1 MIAHIPILLLITP
14 LLAAIIVS
22 IVNTLSKTKI
32 VQKIIAAVSL
42 ILPFFYLSIIF
53 QRISTESISYNV
65 GGWVKPFGITLVID
79 ELSFILLLIS
89 SILVFVTFIYSLQN
103 MKQDTGKFYFFFLL
117 LTTAL
122 NGIFLSGDLFNIYIF
137 FDLTIISSFI
147 LITFGDKKY
156 SLKGSIK
163 YLILGTLA
171 SLFLLLG
178 IGFVYAE
185 TGVLNLEYVQQQI
198 SLIDVQTQIV
208 IFVFFLAAV
217 GIKAAIIPFHTWL
230 VDAHSTAPVPI
241 SALLSG
247 IIVKSGVYVFI
258 RISSFEFDLPGLN
271 EVIIVLG
278 AITAVGGVIG
288 ALMQWDIKRITAN
301 HTISQI
307 GFIVVGIG
315 TGSTLGLAG
324 GIYHIVNHAFFKAL
338 LFLCAGALIYKTGSK
353 DIRDYRIGWTMPITF
368 IVYVIGILSISGIT
382 PFSGSVS
389 KKLIETAIH
398 SYPGISVMLIFAS
411 IGTVASFSKILYYA
425 FFKHSTNETKKEYGK
440 NVPLSMLVPM
450 IILAVFCLVLGII
463 PQVWL
468 DGFILPASFLV
479 SGGNMF
485 QQVSFVEP
493 LSLLKEWG
501 IVASGL
507 VLLFLVI
514 RFSPFVDSLR
524 NKISK
529 IQVNQSII
537 FMIITLIF
545 ISLILNSFKIL

>member
-1 MIAHIPILLLITP
+1 

-53 QRISTESISYNV
+53 KRISTESISYNV

-89 SILVFVTFIYSLQN
+89 SILVFVTFIYSLQS

-425 FFKHSTNETKKEYGK
+425 FFKHSTNETKKKYGK

>member
-14 LLAAIIVS
+14 LFAAVAVS
-22 IVNTLSKTKI
+22 IVNTLSKTNKL
-32 VQKIIAAVSL
+32 QKIITAISL
-42 ILPFFYLSIIF
+42 VLPFFYLSIIF
-53 QRISTESISYNV
+53 QRISTTSLFYNV
-65 GGWVKPFGITLVID
+65 GGWEKPFGITLVID

-103 MKQDTGKFYFFFLL
+103 VKKDTGKFYFFFLL

-178 IGFVYAE
+178 IGFIYAE
-185 TGVLNLEYVQQQI
+185 TGVLNLEYLQQRI
-198 SLIDVQTQIV
+198 ALIDVQTQIV
-208 IFVFFLAAV
+208 IFAFFLAAV

-258 RISSFEFDLPGLN
+258 RISSFEFNLPAFN
-271 EVIIVLG
+271 EVIMVLG

-315 TGSTLGLAG
+315 AGSTLGLAG
-324 GIYHIVNHAFFKAL
+324 GIYHMVNHAFFKAL
-338 LFLCAGALIYKTGSK
+338 LFLCAGALIYTTGSK
-353 DIRDYRIGWTMPITF
+353 DIRDYRIGWSMPITL

-398 SYPGISVMLIFAS
+398 SYPSISVLLLFAS
-411 IGTVASFSKILYYA
+411 MGTVASFSKILYYA
-425 FFKHSTNETKKEYGK
+425 FFKHPVDKKDKK

-450 IILAVFCLVLGII
+450 IVLAVFCIVLGII
-463 PQVWL
+463 PGIWL
-468 DGFILPASFLV
+468 DRFILPASYLV
-479 SGGNMF
+479 NGFEMIP
-485 QQVSFVEP
+485 QVSFIE
-493 LSLLKEWG
+493 LSSILKEWG
-501 IVASGL
+501 IVAGGL
-507 VLLFLVI
+507 LLLFFII
-514 RFSPFVDSLR
+514 RFSTIVDSLR
-524 NKISK
+524 TKISK
-529 IQVNQSII
+529 IAVNQSII
-537 FMIITLIF
+537 VMIITLIL
-545 ISLILNSFKIL
+545 ISALFNYLSI

>member
-1 MIAHIPILLLITP
+1 MITHIPILLLITP
-14 LLAAIIVS
+14 LFAAVAVS
-22 IVNTLSKTKI
+22 IVNTLSKTNKL
-32 VQKIIAAVSL
+32 QKIITAISL
-42 ILPFFYLSIIF
+42 VLPFFYLSIIF
-53 QRISTESISYNV
+53 QRISTTSLFYNV
-65 GGWVKPFGITLVID
+65 GGWEKPFGITLVID

-103 MKQDTGKFYFFFLL
+103 VKKDTGKFYFFFLL

-178 IGFVYAE
+178 IGFIYAE
-185 TGVLNLEYVQQQI
+185 TGVLNLEYLQQRI
-198 SLIDVQTQIV
+198 ALIDVQTQIV
-208 IFVFFLAAV
+208 IFAFFLAAV

-258 RISSFEFDLPGLN
+258 RISSFEFNLPAFN
-271 EVIIVLG
+271 EVIMVLG
-278 AITAVGGVIG
+278 AVTAVGGVIG

-315 TGSTLGLAG
+315 AGSTLGLAG
-324 GIYHIVNHAFFKAL
+324 GIYHMVNHAFFKAL
-338 LFLCAGALIYKTGSK
+338 LFLCAGALIYTTGSK
-353 DIRDYRIGWTMPITF
+353 DIRDYRIGWSMPITL

-398 SYPGISVMLIFAS
+398 SYPSISVLLLFAS
-411 IGTVASFSKILYYA
+411 MGTVASFSKILYYA
-425 FFKHSTNETKKEYGK
+425 FFKHPVDKKDKK

-450 IILAVFCLVLGII
+450 IVLAVFCIVLGII
-463 PQVWL
+463 PGIWL
-468 DGFILPASFLV
+468 DGFILPASYLV
-479 SGGNMF
+479 NGFEMIP
-485 QQVSFVEP
+485 QVSFIE
-493 LSLLKEWG
+493 LSSILKEWG
-501 IVASGL
+501 IVAGGL
-507 VLLFLVI
+507 LLLFFII
-514 RFSPFVDSLR
+514 RFSTIVDSLR
-524 NKISK
+524 TKISK
-529 IQVNQSII
+529 IAVNQSII
-537 FMIITLIF
+537 VMIITLIL
-545 ISLILNSFKIL
+545 ISALFNYLSI

>member
-1 MIAHIPILLLITP
+1 MITHIPILLLITP
-14 LLAAIIVS
+14 LFAAVAVS
-22 IVNTLSKTKI
+22 IVNTLSKTNKL
-32 VQKIIAAVSL
+32 QKIITAISL
-42 ILPFFYLSIIF
+42 VLPFFYLSIIF
-53 QRISTESISYNV
+53 QRISTTSLFYNV
-65 GGWVKPFGITLVID
+65 GGWEKPFGITLVID

-103 MKQDTGKFYFFFLL
+103 VKKDTGKFYFFFLL

-178 IGFVYAE
+178 IGFIYAE
-185 TGVLNLEYVQQQI
+185 TGVLNLEYLQQRI
-198 SLIDVQTQIV
+198 ALIDVQTQIV
-208 IFVFFLAAV
+208 IFAFFLAAV

-258 RISSFEFDLPGLN
+258 RISSFEFNLPAFN
-271 EVIIVLG
+271 EVIMVLG

-315 TGSTLGLAG
+315 AGSTLGLAG
-324 GIYHIVNHAFFKAL
+324 GIYHMVNHAFFKAL
-338 LFLCAGALIYKTGSK
+338 LFLCAGALIYTTGSK
-353 DIRDYRIGWTMPITF
+353 DIRDYRIGWSMPITL

-398 SYPGISVMLIFAS
+398 SYPSISVLLLFAS
-411 IGTVASFSKILYYA
+411 MGTVASFSKILYYA
-425 FFKHSTNETKKEYGK
+425 FFKHPVDKKDKK

-450 IILAVFCLVLGII
+450 IVLAVFCIVLGII
-463 PQVWL
+463 PGIWL
-468 DGFILPASFLV
+468 DGFILPASYLV
-479 SGGNMF
+479 NGFEMIP
-485 QQVSFVEP
+485 QVSFIE
-493 LSLLKEWG
+493 LSSILKEWG
-501 IVASGL
+501 IVAGGL
-507 VLLFLVI
+507 LLLFFII
-514 RFSPFVDSLR
+514 RFSTIVDSLR
-524 NKISK
+524 TKISK
-529 IQVNQSII
+529 IAVNQSII
-537 FMIITLIF
+537 VMIITLIL
-545 ISLILNSFKIL
+545 ISALFNYLSI

>member
-1 MIAHIPILLLITP
+1 MISYIPILLLITP

-22 IVNTLSKTKI
+22 IINTLSKTKI
-32 VQKIIAAVSL
+32 VQKIITAICL
-42 ILPFFYLSIIF
+42 MLPFFYLSIIF
-53 QRISTESISYNV
+53 QHINTESITYNV

-89 SILVFVTFIYSLQN
+89 SILVFVTFIYSLHN
-103 MKQDTGKFYFFFLL
+103 IKQDTEKFYFFFLL

-137 FDLTIISSFI
+137 FDLTIICSFI
-147 LITFGDKKY
+147 LITFGGKKD

-171 SLFLLLG
+171 SLFLLLA

-185 TGVLNLEYVQQQI
+185 TGMLNLEYVQQQI

-208 IFVFFLAAV
+208 IFIFFLAAV

-230 VDAHSTAPVPI
+230 VDAHSTAPIPI

-258 RISSFEFDLPGLN
+258 RISSFEFNLPKIN

-307 GFIVVGIG
+307 GFIIVGIG

-324 GIYHIVNHAFFKAL
+324 GIYHVVNHAFFKAL

-353 DIRDYRIGWTMPITF
+353 DIRDYQIGWSMPITF

-382 PFSGSVS
+382 PFNGSVS

-398 SYPGISVMLIFAS
+398 SYPIISVLLLFAS

-425 FFKHSTNETKKEYGK
+425 FFKHLGDKTDGNDREK
-440 NVPLSMLVPM
+440 VPFSMLVSM
-450 IILAVFCLVLGII
+450 IVLAVFCVVLGII
-463 PQVWL
+463 PHVWL
-468 DGFILPASFLV
+468 NKFILPASYLV
-479 SGGNMF
+479 RGFNIVP
-485 QQVSFVEP
+485 QISFIEP
-493 LSLLKEWG
+493 LSVLKEWS

-507 VLLFLVI
+507 VLLFLII
-514 RFSPFVDSLR
+514 RFSSVLDSMR
-524 NKISK
+524 SKISK
-529 IQVNQSII
+529 IPVNQSII
-537 FMIITLIF
+537 IMVMFLIVISF
-545 ISLILNSFKIL
+545 ILGILQ